1 MGIKKIG
8 NNMMLW
14 FAALIWGVAFVAQSA
29 GAEYVGAF
37 TFNASRSVLGG
48 VALLPC
54 IYFLD
59 RQAGRKPSVWG
70 TEDREQRKSLLIGG
84 ILCGL
89 ALTVAVGLQQIGI
102 GYTSVGK
109 AGFISA
115 LYIVIVPMLGIFVGR
130 KASPLVWG
138 SIAVAVI
145 GMYFLCIT
153 EGLTVNI
160 GDIYILLCAVVFS
173 IHILIVDYFAPKV
186 DAVRLSCLQFFVC
199 AIASAIIMLIK
210 ESSSVPAILSAWV
223 PITYAGVLS
232 SGVAYTLQIVAQK
245 RTHPAVASLM
255 FSLESV
261 FAALAGWLILGQ
273 GMTPREIFG
282 SALIFVAIVVSQL
295 RSS

>member
-1 MGIKKIG
+1 MRTSIDSGG
-8 NNMMLW
+8 RS
-14 FAALIWGVAFVAQSA
+14 AADRDW
-29 GAEYVGAF
+29 
-37 TFNASRSVLGG
+37 
-48 VALLPC
+48 
-54 IYFLD
+54 IY
-59 RQAGRKPSVWG
+59 
-70 TEDREQRKSLLIGG
+70 IGG
-84 ILCGL
+84 KS
-89 ALTVAVGLQQIGI
+89 GI
-102 GYTSVGK
+102 Y
-109 AGFISA
+109 
-115 LYIVIVPMLGIFVGR
+115 
-130 KASPLVWG
+130 
-138 SIAVAVI
+138 
-145 GMYFLCIT
+145 
-153 EGLTVNI
+153 
-160 GDIYILLCAVVFS
+160 LCA
-173 IHILIVDYFAPKV
+173 IHSDRP

>member
-1 MGIKKIG
+1 
-8 NNMMLW
+8 MLQGRCW
-14 FAALIWGVAFVAQSA
+14 RRC
-29 GAEYVGAF
+29 
-37 TFNASRSVLGG
+37 T
-48 VALLPC
+48 LPC

-173 IHILIVDYFAPKV
+173 IHILIVDY
-186 DAVRLSCLQFFVC
+186 LL
-199 AIASAIIMLIK
+199 
-210 ESSSVPAILSAWV
+210 
-223 PITYAGVLS
+223 
-232 SGVAYTLQIVAQK
+232 
-245 RTHPAVASLM
+245 
-255 FSLESV
+255 
-261 FAALAGWLILGQ
+261 
-273 GMTPREIFG
+273 
-282 SALIFVAIVVSQL
+282 
-295 RSS
+295 